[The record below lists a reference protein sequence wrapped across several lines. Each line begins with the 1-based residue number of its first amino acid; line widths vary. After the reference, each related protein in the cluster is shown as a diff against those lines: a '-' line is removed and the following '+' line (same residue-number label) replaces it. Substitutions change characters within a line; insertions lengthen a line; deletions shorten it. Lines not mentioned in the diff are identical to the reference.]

1 MRIQQASSKGLG
13 YGCANVRGVGRG
25 RRAAVDAGAGGQRG
39 MDHRRVFDAAVCHLA
54 AEAAGS
60 DARAGRGSHAGDP
73 AAGGRALRTV
83 TDIEKLGERTIW
95 IDCDV
100 LHADGGTRTASITG
114 AYVAVM
120 LAMRKLQGEGVL
132 KENPIKCAV
141 AAVSVGLLDGVPLL
155 DLCYEEDSKAAVDM
169 NVVMTDAGE
178 FVEVQGTGED
188 APFTQRQMTAM
199 LKLGREGIAELMAA
213 QKKVLGR
220 EASGAPRCAVVD
232 GKEGFGSADMGGE
245 LLLQILFA
253 GDADHGFLDLP
264 ALE

>member
-1 MRIQQASSKGLG
+1 MKTPSPGKTLATGLAASHPTGMKRIDGRRPDQLRPLKIKTDFVATPAGAVLIEMGKTRVICAASIEDGVPQWMRKQ
-13 YGCANVRGVGRG
+13 GVEGGWITAEYSMLPYATAPRKPREVTRG
-25 RRAAVDAGAGGQRG
+25 RAEGRTQEIQRL
-39 MDHRRVFDAAVCHLA
+39 V
-54 AEAAGS
+54 
-60 DARAGRGSHAGDP
+60 
-73 AAGGRALRTV
+73 GRALRTV

-132 KENPIKCAV
+132 KENPIKSAV
-141 AAVSVGLLDGVPLL
+141 AAISVGLLDGVALL

-169 NVVMTDAGE
+169 NVVMTDEGQ

-199 LKLGREGIAELMAA
+199 LKLAREGIVELMAA
-213 QKKVLGR
+213 QKEVL
-220 EASGAPRCAVVD
+220 
-232 GKEGFGSADMGGE
+232 
-245 LLLQILFA
+245 
-253 GDADHGFLDLP
+253 H
-264 ALE
+264 

>member
-1 MRIQQASSKGLG
+1 MKRVDGRRPNELRPVTIHPHYVQQPAGSALIEMGNTRVVCAASVEEGVPRWMREQGVKGGWITAEYSMLP
-13 YGCANVRGVGRG
+13 YATSPRKPREVTRG
-25 RRAAVDAGAGGQRG
+25 RPEGRTQEIQRL
-39 MDHRRVFDAAVCHLA
+39 V
-54 AEAAGS
+54 
-60 DARAGRGSHAGDP
+60 
-73 AAGGRALRTV
+73 GRALRTV

-132 KENPIKCAV
+132 KENPIKSAV
-141 AAVSVGLLDGVPLL
+141 AAISVGLLDGVPLL

-169 NVVMTDAGE
+169 NVVMTDEGQ

-199 LKLGREGIAELMAA
+199 LKLAREGIAELMAA
-213 QKKVLGR
+213 QKKVL
-220 EASGAPRCAVVD
+220 
-232 GKEGFGSADMGGE
+232 
-245 LLLQILFA
+245 Q
-253 GDADHGFLDLP
+253 
-264 ALE
+264 